1 MQKRRF
7 LAALLIPFQL
17 LGLLVLQPA
26 AKADSWKD
34 IEDLIEM
41 VKSTGTKVQ
50 KTGEC
55 EGNTLGYYQPPRK
68 DGSGDRLVF
77 CTNNLDMEDV
87 SALWEVLSHESA
99 HVMQACNGG
108 LTWKEEFHPRMLRNL
123 KNVAPHYY
131 QILQQYRGGD
141 RMIELEAF
149 DMELKT
155 ASEVKQ
161 LFLGVCS
168 RSTDADIASSS
179 QPQQGES
186 SEATQDAVNSIL
198 AIVGGEAS
206 FKALMAWAA
215 QNLTAEQLEG
225 LKQILKSG
233 DTAKIKEVLLAL
245 QKAFVESQS
254 YENYRLF

>member
-1 MQKRRF
+1 MQRRRL
-7 LAALLIPFQL
+7 LAGLLIPTQL
-17 LGLLVLQPA
+17 LGFLALQPT

-108 LTWKEEFHPRMLRNL
+108 LIWKEEYHPRMLRNL

-141 RMIELEAF
+141 KMIELEAF

-155 ASEVKQ
+155 AAEVKE
-161 LFLGVCS
+161 LFIDVCS
-168 RSTDADIASSS
+168 RSNDTAS
-179 QPQQGES
+179 QQQGGS
-186 SEATQDAVNSIL
+186 SEATENAVNSIL

-215 QNLTAEQLEG
+215 QNLDLGVHRAPKIASTGHLED
-225 LKQILKSG
+225 K
-233 DTAKIKEVLLAL
+233 
-245 QKAFVESQS
+245 
-254 YENYRLF
+254 N

>member
-1 MQKRRF
+1 MQKRRL
-7 LAALLIPFQL
+7 LAGLLIPSQL
-17 LGLLVLQPA
+17 LGFLALQPP

-34 IEDLIEM
+34 VEDLIEL

-50 KTGEC
+50 KTGDC
-55 EGNTLGYYQPPRK
+55 DGQTLGYYQPPRK

-108 LTWKEEFHPRMLRNL
+108 LIWKAEFHPRMLRNL

-155 ASEVKQ
+155 ASEVKE
-161 LFLGVCS
+161 LFLDICS
-168 RSTDADIASSS
+168 RPDGYNSSGS
-179 QPQQGES
+179 PTQQEG
-186 SEATQDAVNSIL
+186 QDAVNSIL

-206 FKALMAWAA
+206 FKALMTWAS
-215 QNLTAEQLEG
+215 QNLTAEQLQG
-225 LKQILKSG
+225 LKRVLESG
-233 DTAKIKEVLLAL
+233 DMAKIKEVLLAL
-245 QKAFVESQS
+245 QKAFNESTS
-254 YENYRLF
+254 YDNYKLF